1 MAATIHYK
9 VEHTTESIRSNPTTT
24 TNCTFCIQTITN
36 PPAHHFHKL
45 AVCCVLCAM
54 ILNHPGSRSR
64 ILYTKWIANGKHRMY
79 DSWWILYCV
88 TLYSIGK
95 WAQIILTNNFC
106 KYARTMMNYKS
117 KHDLAQADGHKQCAA
132 LRKYAVQLMRIKN
145 IPPKRHKMT
154 QGNKQQNPSAKNQR
168 KSNIKAG
175 SYNWIERP

>member
-88 TLYSIGK
+88 TLYSIAK

-106 KYARTMMNYKS
+106 EYARTMMNYKS
-117 KHDLAQADGHKQCAA
+117 KHDLAQADGHKQV
-132 LRKYAVQLMRIKN
+132 LPYANMPCCSCESRIFRPKGTRWHRGTSSKIPQQRIKEN
-145 IPPKRHKMT
+145 PIS
-154 QGNKQQNPSAKNQR
+154 KQEA
-168 KSNIKAG
+168 I
-175 SYNWIERP
+175 IE